1 MLYARQREAMV
12 SVKTLK
18 KIIANDVSLATPW
31 FSLKDRTGY
40 VPVQLLGEA
49 SEAVA
54 YVN

>member
-1 MLYARQREAMV
+1 MV

-31 FSLKDRTGY
+31 FSLKNRIGN
-40 VPVQLLGEA
+40 VPVRLIDE
-49 SEAVA
+49 SEEFVA

>member
-1 MLYARQREAMV
+1 LCARQREAMV

-31 FSLKDRTGY
+31 FSLKNRIGN
-40 VPVQLLGEA
+40 VPVHLIDD
-49 SEAVA
+49 SEEFVA